1 MKGKPMA
8 KDPAQEILQLNPG
21 DQVGGYEVIR
31 VVPLENLSATM
42 CELRHPGTG
51 ARHIHLA
58 SEDKENTFA
67 VAFKTVPTDSTGVAH
82 ILEHTVLC
90 GSAKFPVRDPFFS
103 MLKRSLST
111 FMNAFT
117 ASDWTMYPFA
127 TQNRK
132 DFYNLLDVYL
142 DATFFPKIEELS
154 FKQEGHR
161 LEAVDG
167 TGKHGG
173 NSSLSFKGVVY
184 NEMKGAM
191 SAPNQ
196 VMGQSLLSSL
206 YPDTTYRFN
215 SGGDPKHIPDLTHEQ
230 LVAFHRRHY
239 HPSNAFFYTYGN
251 LPLADHLAFIE
262 SKILNNFTKIDP
274 GTDVPSQPRWQAPR
288 EAQFPFMLGKSE
300 DPAKKHQACQAW
312 LCADITDTFEVL
324 VLALLEQIL
333 AGNPASPLRKALIDA
348 GLGSALSDYSGFDAE
363 NRDTVFNMGL
373 KDVRAEDSD
382 AVEKIIFTVLT
393 DLVENGIERPLI
405 DAAIHQL
412 EFHRKEVRNT
422 PYPQGLRLLMSI
434 CATWLHGGQPERILK
449 LDEDLAK
456 IRAAVDAGPFFEE
469 RIHRYLLDNPH
480 RVKLLLTP
488 DHEMEAREQARE
500 AKALQE
506 TSAALSTADY
516 DRINADARALVEL
529 QEAEEDINVLPTLEL
544 ADIPPE
550 MQKVAPTTTLE
561 TTPAVSYN
569 QPTAGIFYFASALE
583 ASSIDAELLP
593 LVPIFAYTLP
603 KVGTRQSNYVEMA
616 RRVDLTTGGL
626 GLSAHA
632 RTTFVEQGQCLPF
645 VSFNA
650 KCLNRNQ
657 AGMFEILNEMIAEYS
672 FTDHERLKSLLF
684 EYRAGLEAMVLQNG
698 HRLAISLASRGFS
711 PTGLLSEKWSGIH
724 QLKTI
729 KEITADV
736 TIAAIDALAGKLD
749 EVGKALF
756 QAGNLKM
763 ALIGDDQALGPA
775 ADLAAGVNAS
785 LGSADENANQFQ
797 PAAASDGLIREGWST
812 ASAVS
817 YVASVFPAVRMAHPD
832 APVLSVTAKLLRSLY
847 LHREIREKGG
857 AYGGFAVYNSEEGLF
872 GYGSYRDPRLLGTL
886 EVYRQA
892 ADFVRK
898 GDYRQEDIKEAILQV
913 CSEIDKPDTPG
924 AAARKAFYRNLVNLT
939 DEARQEY
946 KTRLLAVT
954 REDVMAVG
962 ETYFNGSTE
971 KSAVAVISGEEKLA
985 EANNKLDND
994 KFALFKI

>member
-1 MKGKPMA
+1 MA
-8 KDPAQEILQLNPG
+8 NDTTQQILQLKPG

-31 VVPLENLSATM
+31 VVSLENLSATM
-42 CELRHPGTG
+42 CELQHAGTG

-132 DFYNLLDVYL
+132 DFYNLMDVYL

-161 LEAVDG
+161 LETAGGDEKVDG
-167 TGKHGG
+167 QVPLT
-173 NSSLSFKGVVY
+173 FKGVVY

-196 VMGQSLLSSL
+196 VMGHSLLTSL
-206 YPDTTYRFN
+206 FPDTTYRFN

-230 LVAFHRRHY
+230 LVTFHQRHY
-239 HPSNAFFYTYGN
+239 HPSNAYFYTYGN
-251 LPLADHLAFIE
+251 LPLEDHLAFIE

-274 GTDVPSQPRWQAPR
+274 GTDVPSQPRWQEPR
-288 EAQFPFMLGKSE
+288 EASFPFMLGKSE
-300 DPAKKHQACQAW
+300 DPAKKFQACQAW
-312 LCADITDTFEVL
+312 LCADIIDTFEVL

-348 GLGSALSDYSGFDAE
+348 GLGSALSDYSGYDAD
-363 NRDTVFNMGL
+363 NRDTVFTMGL
-373 KDVRAEDSD
+373 KDVRAEDSE

-393 DLVENGIERPLI
+393 DLVENGIDRPLI

-422 PYPQGLRLLMSI
+422 PYPQGLRLLLSI
-434 CATWLHGGQPERILK
+434 CGTWLHGGQPERILK
-449 LDEDLAK
+449 LDEDLEK
-456 IRAAVDAGPFFEE
+456 IREAVDAGPFFEE
-469 RIHRYLLDNPH
+469 RIRQYMLDNPH
-480 RVKLLLTP
+480 RVKLRLTP
-488 DHEMEAREQARE
+488 DHDMEAREQARE
-500 AKALQE
+500 TKALE
-506 TSAALSTADY
+506 EIRTTLSDE
-516 DRINADARALVEL
+516 DINRIDADAQALVQL

-544 ADIPPE
+544 ADIPPD
-550 MQKVAPTTTLE
+550 MIKVAPSAVLDTA
-561 TTPAVSYN
+561 PAVTYN
-569 QPTAGIFYFASALE
+569 QPTAGIFYFASALD
-583 ASSIDAELLP
+583 ARGIDAELLP

-603 KVGTRQSNYVEMA
+603 KVGTRQSNYVELA

-632 RTTFVEQGQCLPF
+632 RTTFVEQGQFLPF

-657 AGMFEILNEMIAEYS
+657 AGMFDILNEMIADYS
-672 FTDHERLKSLLF
+672 FDDHERLKSLLF
-684 EYRAGLEAMVLQNG
+684 EYRAGLEAQVLQNG

-711 PTGLLSEKWSGIH
+711 PTGLLSEQWGGIH

-729 KEITADV
+729 KDITADV
-736 TIAAIDALAGKLD
+736 TDEGIAALAGRLD
-749 EVGKALF
+749 AIGKALF
-756 QAGNLKM
+756 RTGNLQM
-763 ALIGDDQALGPA
+763 ALIGDDQTIGPA
-775 ADLAAGVNAS
+775 ADLAAGISAS
-785 LGSADENANQFQ
+785 LGAADENAVQFQ
-797 PAAASDGLIREGWST
+797 PAAVPDSRIREGWST
-812 ASAVS
+812 ASPVS

-832 APVLSVTAKLLRSLY
+832 APVLSVTAKLLRSMY

-857 AYGGFAVYNSEEGLF
+857 AYGGFAVFNSEEGLF

-892 ADFVRK
+892 ADFVRR
-898 GDYRQEDIKEAILQV
+898 GDYSQEDIKEAILQV
-913 CSEIDKPDTPG
+913 CSEIDKPDPPG
-924 AAARKAFYRNLVNLT
+924 AAARKAFYRNLVSLT
-939 DEARQEY
+939 DEARQTY
-946 KTRLLAVT
+946 KSRLLAVT
-954 REDVMAVG
+954 REDVMAAG
-962 ETYFNGSTE
+962 ETYFKGSTE
-971 KSAVAVISGEEKLA
+971 KSAVAVISGEEKLV
-985 EANNKLDND
+985 EANKKLDND
-994 KFALFKI
+994 EFVLFKI

>member
-1 MKGKPMA
+1 MV
-8 KDPAQEILQLNPG
+8 KDTSQQIQQLNPG
-21 DQVGGYEVIR
+21 DQIGGYEVIR
-31 VVPLENLSATM
+31 VVPLENLSATL

-103 MLKRSLST
+103 MLKRSLSA

-142 DATFFPKIEELS
+142 DATFYPKIEELS

-161 LEAVDG
+161 LEAVDSG
-167 TGKHGG
+167 EKDDGQD
-173 NSSLSFKGVVY
+173 LLAFKGVVY

-206 YPDTTYRFN
+206 FPDTTYRFN
-215 SGGDPKHIPDLTHEQ
+215 SGGDPKHIPDLAHEQ
-230 LVAFHRRHY
+230 LVAFHQRHY
-239 HPSNAFFYTYGN
+239 HPSNAYFYTYGN

-288 EAQFPFMLGKSE
+288 EASFPFMLGKSE

-348 GLGSALSDYSGFDAE
+348 GLGSALSDYSGFDAD
-363 NRDTVFNMGL
+363 NRDTVFTMGL
-373 KDVRAEDSD
+373 KDVRAEDST
-382 AVEKIIFTVLT
+382 AVEKIIFSVLT
-393 DLVENGIERPLI
+393 DLVENGIDRSLI

-422 PYPQGLRLLMSI
+422 PYPQGLRLFLSI
-434 CATWLHGGQPERILK
+434 CATWMHGGQPERILK
-449 LDEDLAK
+449 LDEDLTK
-456 IRAAVDAGPFFEE
+456 IRTAVDAGPFFED
-469 RIHRYLLDNPH
+469 RLRQYLLDNPH

-500 AKALQE
+500 AKALE
-506 TSAALSTADY
+506 EIRTTLSDQ
-516 DRINADARALVEL
+516 DISRINADARALVAL
-529 QEAEEDINVLPTLEL
+529 QESEEDINVLPTLEL
-544 ADIPPE
+544 ADIPRG
-550 MQKVAPTTTLE
+550 MVKVAPS
-561 TTPAVSYN
+561 AVLDAASAVTYN
-569 QPTAGIFYFASALE
+569 QPTAGIFYFASALDVRGVE
-583 ASSIDAELLP
+583 AELLP
-593 LVPIFAYTLP
+593 LVPIFAYTLS

-616 RRVDLTTGGL
+616 RRVDLATGGL

-632 RTTFVEQGQCLPF
+632 RTTFVEQGECLPF

-657 AGMFEILNEMIAEYS
+657 AGMFDILNEMIADYS
-672 FTDHERLKSLLF
+672 FADHERLKNLLF
-684 EYRAGLEAMVLQNG
+684 EYRAGLEAQVLQNG

-711 PTGLLSEKWSGIH
+711 PTGLLSEQWSGIH
-724 QLKTI
+724 QLRTI
-729 KEITADV
+729 KDITTDATDEGV
-736 TIAAIDALAGKLD
+736 AALAGKLD
-749 EVGKALF
+749 AIGKALF
-756 QAGNLKM
+756 RSGNLQI
-763 ALIGDDQALGPA
+763 ALIGDEQALGSA
-775 ADLAAGVNAS
+775 TDLAAGVNAS
-785 LGSADENANQFQ
+785 LGSPDENAAQFK
-797 PAAASDGLIREGWST
+797 PAAVSDGLIREGWST

-817 YVASVFPAVRMAHPD
+817 YVASVFPAVRMTHPD
-832 APVLSVTAKLLRSLY
+832 APVLSVTAKLLRSMY

-857 AYGGFAVYNSEEGLF
+857 AYGGVAVYNSEEGLF

-892 ADFVRK
+892 ADFVRS
-898 GDYRQEDIKEAILQV
+898 GDYNQEDIKEAILQV
-913 CSEIDKPDTPG
+913 CSEIDKPDPPG
-924 AAARKAFYRNLVNLT
+924 AAARKAFYRNLVNLS

-954 REDVMAVG
+954 REDVMTAG
-962 ETYFNGSTE
+962 ETYFNGSTA
-971 KSAVAVISGEEKLA
+971 KSAVAVISGEEKLID
-985 EANNKLDND
+985 ANQRMEGKKLE
-994 KFALFKI
+994 LFKI

>member
-1 MKGKPMA
+1 ME
-8 KDPAQEILQLNPG
+8 KDPVQQMLTFKPG
-21 DQVGGYEVIR
+21 DQVGSYEVIR
-31 VVPLENLSATM
+31 IVPLENLAATM
-42 CELRHPGTG
+42 CELHHPGTG

-90 GSAKFPVRDPFFS
+90 GSDKFPVRDPFFS

-161 LEAVDG
+161 LESADG
-167 TGKHGG
+167 GEKGAGHVP
-173 NSSLSFKGVVY
+173 LVFKGVVY

-206 YPDTTYRFN
+206 FPDTTYRFN

-230 LVAFHRRHY
+230 LVTFHRRHY
-239 HPSNAFFYTYGN
+239 HPSNAYFYTYGN

-262 SKILNNFTKIDP
+262 SKILNNFSKIEP

-288 EAQFPFMLGKSE
+288 EAAFPFMLGKSE

-348 GLGSALSDYSGFDAE
+348 GLGSALSDYSGFDAD

-373 KDVRAEDSD
+373 KDVHAEDSE

-412 EFHRKEVRNT
+412 EFHRKEVRST
-422 PYPQGLRLLMSI
+422 PYPQGLRLFMSI

-456 IRAAVDAGPFFEE
+456 IRAAVDDGPFFEE
-469 RIHRYLLDNPH
+469 RIRRHLLDNPH

-488 DHEMEAREQARE
+488 DHDMEAREQARE
-500 AKALQE
+500 ANALE
-506 TSAALSTADY
+506 EIRATLSDE
-516 DRINADARALVEL
+516 DISRIDADAQALAQL

-544 ADIPPE
+544 ADIPPD
-550 MQKVAPTTTLE
+550 MIKVTPSAVLE
-561 TTPAVSYN
+561 TAPAVAYN
-569 QPTAGIFYFASALE
+569 QPTAGIFYFASALD
-583 ASSIDAELLP
+583 ASGVDAELLP
-593 LVPIFAYTLP
+593 LVPIFAYALP

-657 AGMFEILNEMIAEYS
+657 AGMFDILNEMIAEYS

-711 PTGLLSEKWSGIH
+711 PTGLLSEQWSGIH
-724 QLKTI
+724 QLRTI
-729 KEITADV
+729 KEITADA
-736 TIAAIDALAGKLD
+736 TDAAIEALAGKLD
-749 EVGKALF
+749 AVGKALF
-756 QAGNLKM
+756 RSGNLKM
-763 ALIGDDQALGPA
+763 ALIGDDQALSPA
-775 ADLAAGVNAS
+775 DDLASGVNAS
-785 LGSADENANQFQ
+785 LGSAAENATPFQ
-797 PAAASDGLIREGWST
+797 PVAAPDGLIREGWST

-832 APVLSVTAKLLRSLY
+832 APVLSVTAKLLRSMY

-872 GYGSYRDPRLLGTL
+872 GYGSYRDPRVLGTL

-892 ADFVRK
+892 ADFVRS
-898 GDYRQEDIKEAILQV
+898 GDYSQEDIKEAILQV
-913 CSEIDKPDTPG
+913 CSEIDKLDPPG

-954 REDVMAVG
+954 REDVMAAG
-962 ETYFNGSTE
+962 ETYFNGSTD

-985 EANNKLDND
+985 EANKKLDDN
-994 KFALFKI
+994 KFELFKI

>member
-1 MKGKPMA
+1 VA
-8 KDPAQEILQLNPG
+8 QDPAQQLLQLNPG
-21 DQVGGYEVIR
+21 DQVGAYEIVRI
-31 VVPLENLSATM
+31 VPLENLAATM
-42 CELRHPGTG
+42 VELQHPGTG

-58 SEDKENTFA
+58 TKDKENTFA
-67 VAFKTVPTDSTGVAH
+67 VAFKTVPADSTGVAH

-161 LEAVDG
+161 LESVDG
-167 TGKHGG
+167 GEMGDG
-173 NSSLSFKGVVY
+173 NTRLAFKGVVY

-206 YPDTTYRFN
+206 FPDTTYRFN
-215 SGGDPKHIPDLTHEQ
+215 SGGDPKHIPDLTHAQ
-230 LVAFHRRHY
+230 LVAFHRQHY
-239 HPSNAFFYTYGN
+239 HPSNAYFYTYGH

-262 SKILNNFTKIDP
+262 SKVLSNFTKIDP
-274 GTDVPSQPRWQAPR
+274 GTAVPSQPRWQAPR
-288 EAQFPFMLGKSE
+288 EAAFPFMLGKSE
-300 DPAKKHQACQAW
+300 DPDKKYQACQAW
-312 LCADITDTFEVL
+312 LCTEITDTFEVL

-348 GLGSALSDYSGFDAE
+348 GLGSALSDYSGFDAD

-373 KDVRAEDSD
+373 KDVRAEDSG

-393 DLVENGIERPLI
+393 DLVEKGIDKPLI

-422 PYPQGLRLLMSI
+422 PYPQGLRLFMSV
-434 CATWLHGGQPERILK
+434 CATWLHGGQPERILQ

-456 IRAAVDAGPFFEE
+456 IRAAVEAGPFFEG
-469 RIHRYLLDNPH
+469 RIRRYLLDNPH

-488 DHEMEAREQARE
+488 DHDMETREQARE
-500 AKALQE
+500 AKVLGEIRATLSDE
-506 TSAALSTADY
+506 DLNRIAADAAALV
-516 DRINADARALVEL
+516 RL
-529 QEAEEDINVLPTLEL
+529 QEAEEDIDVLPTLEL
-544 ADIPPE
+544 ADIPPD
-550 MQKVAPTTTLE
+550 MVRVAPSDVLE
-561 TTPAVSYN
+561 TAPAVAYN
-569 QPTAGIFYFASALE
+569 QPTAGILYFTSALD
-583 ASSIDAELLP
+583 ARGIDAELLP

-603 KVGTRQSNYVEMA
+603 KVGTRQSSYVEMA

-632 RTTFVEQGQCLPF
+632 RTTFVEQGECLPF

-657 AGMFEILNEMIAEYS
+657 AGMFAILNEMVADYS
-672 FTDHERLKSLLF
+672 FDDHERLKSLLF

-724 QLKTI
+724 QLRTI
-729 KEITADV
+729 KEITADATDTGV
-736 TIAAIDALAGKLD
+736 AALADKLD
-749 EVGKALF
+749 KVGKALF
-756 QAGNLKM
+756 RTGNLQM
-763 ALIGDDQALGPA
+763 ALIGDDQALGTA
-775 ADLAAGVNAS
+775 VDLAVGINTS
-785 LGSADENANQFQ
+785 LGSQDADAAQFQ

-832 APVLSVTAKLLRSLY
+832 APVLSVTAKLLRSMF

-886 EVYRQA
+886 AVYRKA
-892 ADFVRK
+892 ADFVRS

-913 CSEIDKPDTPG
+913 CSEIDKPDPPG

-954 REDVMAVG
+954 REDVMAAG

-971 KSAVAVISGEEKLA
+971 KSAVAVISGEDKLAAANQELGAEKL
-985 EANNKLDND
+985 D
-994 KFALFKI
+994 LFKI